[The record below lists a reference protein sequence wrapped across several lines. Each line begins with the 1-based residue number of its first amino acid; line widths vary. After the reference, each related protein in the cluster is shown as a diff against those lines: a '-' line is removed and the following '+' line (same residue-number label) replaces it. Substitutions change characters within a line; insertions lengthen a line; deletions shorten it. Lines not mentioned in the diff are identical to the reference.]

1 MENNQLLHTSVV
13 LLAAA
18 VIAVPI
24 FKRFNLG
31 SILGYLVAGVIV
43 GPYFFGFIKDPAAVL
58 DFAEIGVVLLLFVL
72 GLELNPKSLWQMRKK
87 IIGLGGAQLLLCG
100 LALAGLSVVSLSL
113 EFKTSFLVGVTL
125 ALSSTAFAVQLL
137 KERSMLNQPI
147 GRIGFAILLMQDL
160 AVIPVLLSLQA
171 MAPDPSGHIVPWW
184 LGLLAVVITLFIG
197 TYLLSPL
204 LKIVAK
210 YGNSEVM
217 TAAALLIVLGA
228 ALGFDYAGLSMAMG
242 AFIAGIMLANSSFR
256 HQLEADIEPFK
267 GLLLGLFFITIG
279 TSINLKMLLADPWF
293 LLAGALLLLMVK
305 SSVIAALIA
314 GTTGQSKLNSFR
326 LGLMLAQGGEFAFV
340 VMAQALSLHILDKQI
355 TEEITIVVGLSMA
368 LNAPLLMIFER
379 LIQRKGK
386 EKAVD
391 YSNVK
396 FDSNKVII
404 AGFGRFGQATG
415 RLLSAKGMQF
425 TALDKDPEHI
435 EFLKKV
441 GHKIYFG
448 DATRH
453 DLLRKAGAKQA
464 SVLLIAIDNIS
475 DSLHLAQM
483 AKRKF
488 PHLRIIARAHNRT
501 HALSLMDLDV
511 DVVIREVWESS
522 LTAAEHTLMALGYS
536 PAHAERMIDI
546 FQRHDEASL
555 LEQLEHKDDMNA
567 LIALAKEN
575 RQQMSDLFVAD
586 RNVYAAEEK
595 KVIE

>member
-43 GPYFFGFIKDPAAVL
+43 GPYFLGFIDNPTAVL

-72 GLELNPKSLWQMRKK
+72 GLELNPKSLWKMRKK
-87 IIGLGGAQLLLCG
+87 IIGLGGAQLLFCG
-100 LALAGLSVVSLSL
+100 LALAGLSMLTLSIDFKASLL
-113 EFKTSFLVGVTL
+113 IGVTL
-125 ALSSTAFAVQLL
+125 ALSSTAFAIQLL
-137 KERSMLNQPI
+137 KERSLLNQPM

-171 MAPDPSGHIVPWW
+171 MAPDPSGHMVPWW

-197 TYLLSPL
+197 TYLLNPL

-210 YGNSEVM
+210 HGNSEVM

-228 ALGFDYAGLSMAMG
+228 ALGFEYAGLSMPMG

-293 LLAGALLLLMVK
+293 LLTGALLLLLVK
-305 SSVIAALIA
+305 SSVIAGLIA
-314 GTTGQSKLNSFR
+314 YTGQSKLNSFR

-340 VMAQALSLHILDKQI
+340 VMAQALSLHVLDSQI

-368 LNAPLLMIFER
+368 LNAPLLMLFER

-386 EKAVD
+386 EKKVD

-396 FDSNKVII
+396 FETNKVII

-448 DATRH
+448 DATRY
-453 DLLRKAGAKQA
+453 DLLKKAGAKQA
-464 SVLLIAIDNIS
+464 TVLLIAIDNIS

-488 PHLRIIARAHNRT
+488 PHLQIIARAHNRT
-501 HALSLMDLDV
+501 HALSLMDLNV

-522 LTAAEHTLMALGYS
+522 LTAAEHTLLALGYS

-555 LEQLEHKDDMNA
+555 LEQLEHKDDMPA
-567 LIALAKEN
+567 LMALAKAN

>member
-43 GPYFFGFIKDPAAVL
+43 GPYFLGFIDNPTAVL

-87 IIGLGGAQLLLCG
+87 ILGLGGAQLLFCG
-100 LALAGLSVVSLSL
+100 LALAGLSILFLSVDFKASLL
-113 EFKTSFLVGVTL
+113 IGVTL
-125 ALSSTAFAVQLL
+125 ALSSTAFAIQLL

-171 MAPDPSGHIVPWW
+171 MAPDSSGHVAPWW
-184 LGLLAVVITLFIG
+184 LGLMAVLITLFVG
-197 TYLLSPL
+197 TYLLNPL

-242 AFIAGIMLANSSFR
+242 AFTAGIMLANSSFR

-293 LLAGALLLLMVK
+293 LLAGALLLLLVK
-305 SSVIAALIA
+305 SSVIAALITL
-314 GTTGQSKLNSFR
+314 TTGQSKLSSFR

-340 VMAQALSLHILDKQI
+340 VMAQALSLHILDSQI
-355 TEEITIVVGLSMA
+355 TEEITIIVGLSMA
-368 LNAPLLMIFER
+368 LNAPLLMLFER

-386 EKAVD
+386 EKKVD

-396 FDSNKVII
+396 FETNKVII

-415 RLLSAKGMQF
+415 RLLAAKGMQF

-435 EFLKKV
+435 EFLKK
-441 GHKIYFG
+441 
-448 DATRH
+448 
-453 DLLRKAGAKQA
+453 
-464 SVLLIAIDNIS
+464 SWS
-475 DSLHLAQM
+475 
-483 AKRKF
+483 
-488 PHLRIIARAHNRT
+488 
-501 HALSLMDLDV
+501 
-511 DVVIREVWESS
+511 
-522 LTAAEHTLMALGYS
+522 
-536 PAHAERMIDI
+536 
-546 FQRHDEASL
+546 
-555 LEQLEHKDDMNA
+555 
-567 LIALAKEN
+567 
-575 RQQMSDLFVAD
+575 
-586 RNVYAAEEK
+586 
-595 KVIE
+595 

>member
-1 MENNQLLHTSVV
+1 MGNNQLLHTSVV

-18 VIAVPI
+18 VIAVPV

-31 SILGYLVAGVIV
+31 SILGYLTAGLVV
-43 GPYFFGFIKDPAAVL
+43 GPYCLGFVEDPVAVL
-58 DFAEIGVVLLLFVL
+58 NFAEIGVVLLLFVL
-72 GLELNPKSLWQMRKK
+72 GLELNPKALWKMRKK
-87 IIGLGGAQLLLCG
+87 IVGLGGAQLLGCG
-100 LALAGLSVVSLSL
+100 LVLAACATYMLSVDSKLAL
-113 EFKTSFLVGVTL
+113 LIGVTL
-125 ALSSTAFAVQLL
+125 ALSSTAFAIQLL
-137 KERSMLNQPI
+137 KERSLLNQPV
-147 GRIGFAILLMQDL
+147 GRIGFSILLMQDL

-171 MAPDPSGHIVPWW
+171 MAPDPSGHVVPWW

-197 TYLLSPL
+197 TYLLNPL

-217 TAAALLIVLGA
+217 TAAALLIVLSA
-228 ALGFDYAGLSMAMG
+228 ALGFEYAGLSMAMG

-279 TSINLKMLLADPWF
+279 TSINVTLLLADPWI
-293 LLAGALLLLMVK
+293 LMAGALLLLVVK
-305 SSVIAALIA
+305 TSVIAGLVSFY
-314 GTTGQSKLNSFR
+314 GQSKTNSFR

-340 VMAQALSLHILDKQI
+340 VMAQALSLHILSSEV
-355 TEEITIVVGLSMA
+355 TEKIIIVVGLSMA
-368 LNAPLLMIFER
+368 LNAPLLMLFETWIKR
-379 LIQRKGK
+379 AVK
-386 EKAVD
+386 EKKVD
-391 YSNVK
+391 YSNVNIE
-396 FDSNKVII
+396 SNKVII

-415 RLLSAKGMQF
+415 RLLAAKGMQF

-488 PHLRIIARAHNRT
+488 PHLQIIARAHNRT
-501 HALSLMDLDV
+501 HAMSLMDLDV

-522 LTAAEHTLMALGYS
+522 LTAAEHTLLALGYS
-536 PAHAERMIDI
+536 PGHAERMVDI

-567 LIALAKEN
+567 LMALAKEN
-575 RQQMSDLFVAD
+575 RQKVHDLFMAD
-586 RNVYAAEEK
+586 RNLYAAEEN
-595 KVIE
+595 KVK

>member
-1 MENNQLLHTSVV
+1 MMGNNQLLHTSVV

-18 VIAVPI
+18 VIAVPV

-31 SILGYLVAGVIV
+31 SILGYLTAGLVV
-43 GPYFFGFIKDPAAVL
+43 GPYCLGFVEDPVAVL
-58 DFAEIGVVLLLFVL
+58 NFAEIGVVLLLFVL
-72 GLELNPKSLWQMRKK
+72 GLELNPKALWKMRKK
-87 IIGLGGAQLLLCG
+87 IVGLGGAQLLGCG
-100 LALAGLSVVSLSL
+100 LALAACATYALSVDSRLAL
-113 EFKTSFLVGVTL
+113 LIGVTL
-125 ALSSTAFAVQLL
+125 ALSSTAFAIQLL
-137 KERSMLNQPI
+137 KERSLLNQPV
-147 GRIGFAILLMQDL
+147 GRIGFSILLMQDL

-171 MAPDPSGHIVPWW
+171 MAPDPSGHVVPWW

-197 TYLLSPL
+197 MYLLNPL

-217 TAAALLIVLGA
+217 TAAALLIVLSA
-228 ALGFDYAGLSMAMG
+228 ALGFEYAGLSMAMG
-242 AFIAGIMLANSSFR
+242 AFISGIMLANSSFR

-279 TSINLKMLLADPWF
+279 TSINVTLLLADPWI
-293 LLAGALLLLMVK
+293 LMAGALLLLVVK
-305 SSVIAALIA
+305 TSVIAGLVSFY
-314 GTTGQSKLNSFR
+314 GQSKTNSLR

-340 VMAQALSLHILDKQI
+340 VMAQALSLHILSSEI
-355 TEEITIVVGLSMA
+355 TEKIIIVVGLSMA
-368 LNAPLLMIFER
+368 LNAPLLMLFETWIKR
-379 LIQRKGK
+379 SVK
-386 EKAVD
+386 EKKVD
-391 YSNVK
+391 YSNVNIE
-396 FDSNKVII
+396 SNKVII

-415 RLLSAKGMQF
+415 RLLAAKGMQF

-488 PHLRIIARAHNRT
+488 PHLQIIARAHNRT
-501 HALSLMDLDV
+501 HAMSLMDLDV

-522 LTAAEHTLMALGYS
+522 LTAAEHTLLALGYS
-536 PAHAERMIDI
+536 PSHAERMVDI

-555 LEQLEHKDDMNA
+555 LEQLEHKDDMDA
-567 LIALAKEN
+567 LMALAKEN
-575 RQQMSDLFVAD
+575 RQHMHDLFVAD
-586 RNVYAAEEK
+586 RNLYAAEEN
-595 KVIE
+595 KVK

>member
-43 GPYFFGFIKDPAAVL
+43 GPYFLGFIDNPTAVL

-87 IIGLGGAQLLLCG
+87 ILGLGGAQLLFCG
-100 LALAGLSVVSLSL
+100 LALAGLSMLSLSID
-113 EFKTSFLVGVTL
+113 FKASLLIGVTL
-125 ALSSTAFAVQLL
+125 ALSSTAFAIQLL
-137 KERSMLNQPI
+137 KERSMLNQPM

-171 MAPDPSGHIVPWW
+171 MAPDPSGHIAPWW

-197 TYLLSPL
+197 TYLLNPL

-228 ALGFDYAGLSMAMG
+228 ALGFEYAGLSMPMG

-279 TSINLKMLLADPWF
+279 TSINLKMLLADPWVLF
-293 LLAGALLLLMVK
+293 SAALLLLLVK
-305 SSVIAALIA
+305 SSVIAGLIA
-314 GTTGQSKLNSFR
+314 YTGQSKLNSFR

-340 VMAQALSLHILDKQI
+340 VMAQALSLHILDSQI

-379 LIQRKGK
+379 LIHRKVK
-386 EKAVD
+386 EKKVD

-396 FDSNKVII
+396 FETNKVII

-415 RLLSAKGMQF
+415 RLLAAKGMQF

-448 DATRH
+448 DATRY

-464 SVLLIAIDNIS
+464 TVLLIAIDNIS

-488 PHLRIIARAHNRT
+488 PHLQIIARAHNRT
-501 HALSLMDLDV
+501 HALSLMDLNV
-511 DVVIREVWESS
+511 DVVIREVWEGS
-522 LTAAEHTLMALGYS
+522 LTAAEHTLLALGYS
-536 PAHAERMIDI
+536 PSHAERMIDI

-567 LIALAKEN
+567 LMALAKAN
-575 RQQMSDLFVAD
+575 RQQMHDLFVAD
-586 RNVYAAEEK
+586 RNVYASEEK
-595 KVIE
+595 VVE

>member
-31 SILGYLVAGVIV
+31 SILGYLAAGVVV
-43 GPYFFGFIKDPAAVL
+43 GPYFLGFIEDPAAVL

-100 LALAGLSVVSLSL
+100 LALGGLEAFALSL
-113 EFKTSFLVGVTL
+113 DFKLSFLIGITL

-137 KERSMLNQPI
+137 KERSMLNQPL
-147 GRIGFAILLMQDL
+147 GRIGFSILLMQDL
-160 AVIPVLLSLQA
+160 AVIPVLLGVQA
-171 MAPDPSGHIVPWW
+171 MAPNANGHIAPWW
-184 LGLLAVVITLFIG
+184 LGLVAVLITLAIG
-197 TYLLSPL
+197 TYLLNPL
-204 LKIVAK
+204 LRIVAK

-228 ALGFDYAGLSMAMG
+228 ALGFEYAGLSMPMG

-279 TSINLKMLLADPWF
+279 TSINLNLLFADPWV
-293 LLAGALLLLMVK
+293 LLAGALLLLLVK
-305 SSVIAALIA
+305 TSVIGSIIA
-314 GTTGQSKLNSFR
+314 YTGQSKIHSFR

-340 VMAQALSLHILDKQI
+340 VMAQALSLHILDKQS
-355 TEEITIVVGLSMA
+355 TEQITIVVGLSMA
-368 LNAPLLMIFER
+368 LNAPLLMLFES
-379 LIQRKGK
+379 LIKRKGK
-386 EKAVD
+386 EKKVD

-396 FDSNKVII
+396 FETNKVII

-415 RLLSAKGMQF
+415 RLLAAKGMQF

-441 GHKIYFG
+441 EHKIYFG
-448 DATRH
+448 DATRY

-488 PHLRIIARAHNRT
+488 PHLTIIARAHNRT
-501 HALSLMDLDV
+501 HALSLMDLNV

-522 LTAAEHTLMALGYS
+522 LTAAEHTLLALGYA

-555 LEQLEHKDDMNA
+555 LEQLEHKDDMPA
-567 LIALAKEN
+567 LMALAKEN
-575 RQQMSDLFVAD
+575 RKQMHDLFMAD
-586 RNVYAAEEK
+586 RNVYASEEA
-595 KVIE
+595 KVTDQ